1 MLTPTSELKFMT
13 KVECITP
20 SGIADVVR
28 VIVVKG
34 GQPLLVAIIN
44 MPPSEMTLFE

>member
-1 MLTPTSELKFMT
+1 MLVPTSELKFVAKADCVT
-13 KVECITP
+13 TD
-20 SGIADVVR
+20 GIADIIK

-34 GQPLLVAIIN
+34 GQVLLVAIIN